1 MRIDDTAMTP
11 RKAEILRAIV
21 HAYIQTGLPVASRTV
36 SKHRRD
42 LLSPASVR
50 NVMSDLVDEGF
61 LSQPH
66 TSAGRV
72 PTEKA
77 FRFYAQTFSGE
88 SMPRARIDNLRALFG
103 ETASVEERVERSSH
117 LLAELTSNVGIAAS
131 APAINQTLDQI
142 ELLPLADRRVLMV
155 LVTRDRMVHNR
166 VVALDEEVTPDE
178 LASIRNY
185 VNREFSGWTMAAI
198 RTELERRLEQERA
211 AYDALLRRLT
221 LFCQKGLFDFVA
233 VEEIH
238 LEGAFT
244 LLAADLDLT
253 REKMLELLRALD
265 EKKRILKLL
274 DEVLEQPAG
283 ELGLQVGLGAT
294 DPLMKDLSM
303 VGLWVRLPGGLAAKI
318 AVLGPMRMNYPR
330 VMSAVRSV
338 GQAFRGTTA
347 ESE

>member
-1 MRIDDTAMTP
+1 MTP
-11 RKAEILRAIV
+11 RDAEILREIV
-21 HAYIQTGLPVASRTV
+21 QAYIQTGLPVASRAI
-36 SKHRRD
+36 SKRRREP
-42 LLSPASVR
+42 LSPASIR
-50 NVMSDLVDEGF
+50 NVMADLTDQGY

-72 PTEKA
+72 PTAKA
-77 FRFYAQTFSGE
+77 FRLYACALSAEHVARAQVEYLLKLFSD
-88 SMPRARIDNLRALFG
+88 A
-103 ETASVEERVERSSH
+103 ASVEDRIERSSH
-117 LLAELTSNVGIAAS
+117 LLSELTRNIGIAAA
-131 APAINQTLDQI
+131 APALSQTLDQV

-155 LVTRDRMVHNR
+155 LVTQDRMVHNR
-166 VVALDEEVTPDE
+166 VVALDEAVTHEE

-185 VNREFSGWTMAAI
+185 VNREFSGWTIDAI

-211 AYDALLRRLT
+211 AYDALLTRLM
-221 LFCQKGLFDFVA
+221 LFYRKGLFDYEA
-233 VEEIH
+233 DQELH

-253 REKMLELLRALD
+253 RERMRDLLRALE

-274 DEVLEQPAG
+274 DSVLEQPAG
-283 ELGLQVGLGAT
+283 QLGLQVGLGDT
-294 DPLMKDLSM
+294 DPLMKDLSL

-338 GQAFRGTTA
+338 GQAFSET
-347 ESE
+347 ES

>member
-1 MRIDDTAMTP
+1 MTP

-21 HAYIQTGLPVASRTV
+21 HAYIETGLPVASRTI
-36 SKHRRD
+36 SKRRRD
-42 LLSPASVR
+42 ALSPASIR
-50 NVMSDLVDEGF
+50 NVMSDLADEGF

-77 FRFYAQTFSGE
+77 FRYYAQKLSGE
-88 SMPRARIDNLRALFG
+88 HLPRTQIDHVRAMFG
-103 ETASVEERVERSSH
+103 ETASMEERVERSSH
-117 LLAELTSNVGIAAS
+117 LLTELTSNVGIAAT
-131 APAINQTLDQI
+131 APVLHQTLDQI

-166 VVALDEEVTPDE
+166 VVALDEDVTPDE

-185 VNREFSGWTMAAI
+185 VNRDFGGWTIESI
-198 RTELERRLEQERA
+198 RVELERRLEQERA
-211 AYDALLRRLT
+211 AYDALLSRLT
-221 LFCQKGLFDFVA
+221 LFYHKGLFDFDA

-253 REKMLELLRALD
+253 HEKMLDLLRALE

-274 DEVLEQPAG
+274 DEIVEQPAG
-283 ELGLQVGLGAT
+283 ELGLQVGLGDT
-294 DPLMKDLSM
+294 DPLMKDLSL

-338 GQAFRGTTA
+338 GQAFRGTTT
-347 ESE
+347 

>member
-1 MRIDDTAMTP
+1 MKFDDTVLTP
-11 RKAEILRAIV
+11 RKAEVLHDIV
-21 HAYIQTGLPVASRTV
+21 QAFIRTGVPVASKTISGR
-36 SKHRRD
+36 HRRP
-42 LLSPASVR
+42 LSPASIR
-50 NVMSDLVDEGF
+50 NVMADLEEEGY

-77 FRFYAQTFSGE
+77 FRLYAQTLSGE
-88 SMPRARIDNLRALFG
+88 RVARAQVENLQALFG
-103 ETASVEERVERSSH
+103 EPASVEQRVERSSH
-117 LLAELTSNVGIAAS
+117 LLTELTSNVGIAAA
-131 APAINQTLDQI
+131 APALGQTLDQI

-155 LVTRDRMVHNR
+155 LVTRDQMVRNR
-166 VVALDEEVTPDE
+166 VVSLEEAVTQDE

-185 VNREFSGWTMAAI
+185 VNREFSGWTIDAI
-198 RTELERRLEQERA
+198 RVELEQRLDETRA

-221 LFCQKGLFDFVA
+221 LFYHKGLFDFEA
-233 VEEIH
+233 VEELH

-253 REKMLELLRALD
+253 REKMFELLRALE

-283 ELGLQVGLGAT
+283 ELGLQVGLGDT
-294 DPLMKDLSM
+294 DPLMKDLSL

-338 GQAFRGTTA
+338 GQAFAGTA
-347 ESE
+347 V